1 MDSVKELLVTAIPS
15 LQDDKLEAV
24 LKHLTDIGVE
34 SLSDLNF
41 VDAEKDFCGILRPI
55 EARKVAHF
63 LTSFRQGELAFFIV
77 SNVHIPTG

>member
-41 VDAEKDFCGILRPI
+41 VDLLRL
-55 EARKVAHF
+55 ARSPTSSLHSGKV
-63 LTSFRQGELAFFIV
+63 S
-77 SNVHIPTG
+77 